1 MLGGRSKRP
10 EAGRS
15 PALTRQ
21 TLRENTARAGGG
33 GAREGSAGREG
44 EGRRARGPGGELTHA
59 DVSQLGRA
67 QLDVPENRGQDGR
80 EELVGG
86 GVLQRE
92 AWPR

>member
-1 MLGGRSKRP
+1 MP
-10 EAGRS
+10 
-15 PALTRQ
+15 
-21 TLRENTARAGGG
+21 GG
-33 GAREGSAGREG
+33 GAESRPKKTNSPGKHRPCLGVVKCWRAPARREG
-44 EGRRARGPGGELTHA
+44 EARRAQGLGSELTHA

-67 QLDVPENRGQDGR
+67 QLHVPENRGQDGR